1 MLYLVEHFYSIQGEG
16 RYVGVPSLFFRFG
29 GCNMRCPGFGC
40 TERAPDG
47 TEVRG
52 CDTVYAVDKKHF
64 GAQWQEI
71 HSPDALIAIMKGY
84 TLPEKV
90 DVVLT
95 GGEPLIYAD
104 NPVFIAFVE
113 YLVEQGHR
121 VTFETNGAMPVNFT
135 AYPVFASCVY
145 ALSVKLSNSGE
156 PFAKRVKPELFIDIA
171 ENAKESFFKFTVDGE
186 HLGSEFEAEIDAIT
200 AYAPHLQIYCMP
212 LGGSRKEIEANTE
225 AVIEICKHKGY
236 TYSDRLHIRIWD
248 ANKGV

>member
-29 GCNMRCPGFGC
+29 GCNMRCEGFEC
-40 TERAPDG
+40 SEIAPDG
-47 TEVRG
+47 VLVKG
-52 CDTVYAVDKKHF
+52 CDTVYAVNKTHF
-64 GAQWQEI
+64 GGAWEPI
-71 HSPDALIAIMKGY
+71 EDAKDLISIMQTY

-104 NPVFIAFVE
+104 NPVLVTFLE
-113 YLVEQGHR
+113 YLIGQGHR
-121 VTFETNGAMPVNFT
+121 VTFETNGAMPVNFSK
-135 AYPVFASCVY
+135 YPVYKSCVY

-156 PFAKRVKPELFIDIA
+156 PYKKRVKPEVFIDIA
-171 ENAKESFFKFTVDGE
+171 QNAKESFFKFTVDAA
-186 HLGSEFEAEIDAIT
+186 HLGSSFEEEIDTIT
-200 AYAPHLQIYCMP
+200 AYAPQLQVYCMP
-212 LGGSRKEIEANTE
+212 LGGSRREIEANTE

>member
-29 GCNMRCPGFGC
+29 GCNMRCEGFGC
-40 TERAPDG
+40 SETAPDG
-47 TEVRG
+47 VTVTG

-64 GAQWQEI
+64 GSGWENIEGVERLIEI
-71 HSPDALIAIMKGY
+71 MNGY

-104 NPVFIAFVE
+104 NPVLIAFLE
-113 YLVEQGHR
+113 YLIEGGHR
-121 VTFETNGAMPVNFT
+121 VTFETNGALPVNFT
-135 AYPVFASCVY
+135 KYPVFKSCVY

-156 PFAKRVKPELFIDIA
+156 PYERRVKPEVFIDIA
-171 ENAKESFFKFTVDGE
+171 EHADESFFKFTVDAD
-186 HLGSEFEAEIDAIT
+186 HLGSEFEAEIDRIA
-200 AYAPHLQIYCMP
+200 AYVPGEQIYCMP
-212 LGGSRKEIEANTE
+212 LGGSRKEIEVNTE